1 MTGSRDLFL
10 RIMAVLLLLTGA
22 VMLFTEL
29 SAELAFALIAIGAAL
44 PSHSMS
50 IVGTEPPLE
59 LAAKRPTRSSRREIE
74 TSRSRWESYGS
85 RWSN

>member
-29 SAELAFALIAIGAAL
+29 SAGLAFALIAIGAAL
-44 PSHSMS
+44 TAISLNEHRRDRTSH
-50 IVGTEPPLE
+50 
-59 LAAKRPTRSSRREIE
+59 
-74 TSRSRWESYGS
+74 
-85 RWSN
+85 

>member
-29 SAELAFALIAIGAAL
+29 SAGLAFALIAIGAAL
-44 PSHSMS
+44 TAISLSEHRRDRTSH
-50 IVGTEPPLE
+50 
-59 LAAKRPTRSSRREIE
+59 
-74 TSRSRWESYGS
+74 
-85 RWSN
+85 